1 MPRGHKTDCRCSV
14 CNRPPTTCP
23 HCGKDG
29 FQGKRGLGSHLFNV
43 HNPRRRRG
51 RKYHLVPDGTGFIR
65 RALIE
70 HTVSLQ
76 NISRFASTL
85 QKCYSGAAKV
95 RHTNPKLRL
104 ASEAVWDEEPH
115 RWHKVGHLSLPGN
128 ILSTCSQLARK
139 ADVPTRMIMATL
151 ILYGIEH
158 LAQELRATKIA
169 PDPSGASIRKLVK
182 ESKQAPKFIPETSS
196 DS

>member
-1 MPRGHKTDCRCSV
+1 MPRGHKPNCKCAACD
-14 CNRPPTTCP
+14 RPALPCE
-23 HCGKDG
+23 HCGKTG
-29 FQGKRGLGSHLFNV
+29 LRGKLGLGSHVHNK

-76 NISRFASTL
+76 NISRFADTL
-85 QKCYSGAAKV
+85 QKCYSGAARV
-95 RHTNPKLRL
+95 RHCNPRVRE
-104 ASEAVWDEEPH
+104 AREAVWDEQPYA
-115 RWHKVGHLSLPGN
+115 WHQISGLSAPGN
-128 ILSTCSQLARK
+128 ILATCSMLARK
-139 ADVPTRMIMATL
+139 ADVPTRMIITTL

-182 ESKQAPKFIPETSS
+182 DSKQPPRFIPETSS